1 MEMAKNEHFPATIDE
16 MSSKEKH
23 SEVETSH
30 SREKALLK
38 SVVGPIEPD
47 NPFIVEQASAAIEEL
62 LRMAQAGEPLWIP
75 NTDNGIERLSKNE
88 YLSSFPKGIEL
99 EPMEMKSE
107 ASRQSAVIFINHTK
121 LVEILMDVKQ
131 WSTVFSGIVSRAST
145 IDVVSN
151 GMDGNYNG
159 ALQVM
164 TADFHVLSPLVPTR
178 EYCFV
183 RYCKQIDNETWAV
196 ADVSLENLGPAS
208 ISQSRRRPSG
218 CMIQELPNGF
228 SKVTWVEHVEVDDR
242 NVHHLYKSLVNSGL
256 AFGAKRWIITL
267 YRQCARLLS
276 FQSNNIHAEYVRV
289 MLTPEGRKSMLK
301 LAERMVLGYCN
312 GVGVSTEHMWTMFC
326 GEGATDAKIMT
337 RKNTDDPRTPDGT
350 VISAAS
356 SFWIPVPPKRVFDFL
371 IDVRSRSKWDLL
383 TKVGQVQPIVHIA
396 NGRDPSSRISLL
408 CLHNP
413 GQSNRYILQESCAD
427 STASYV
433 IYAPVDRISM
443 NVVLSGGDP
452 NYVDVL
458 PWGFAILP
466 DGPGKNLGGILE
478 VGSGG
483 SLLTV
488 AFQIEIR
495 SVPPENLTSGQ
506 VATINKLIQCTTKR
520 IKNALVSDSNV

>member
-1 MEMAKNEHFPATIDE
+1 MAKNEHFPATIDE

-30 SREKALLK
+30 SREKALLE

-47 NPFIVEQASAAIEEL
+47 NPFIVEQASAAMEEL
-62 LRMAQAGEPLWIP
+62 LSMAQAGQPLWIP

-88 YLSSFPKGIEL
+88 YLSIFPKGIEL

-107 ASRQSAVIFINHTK
+107 ASRQSAIIFINHTK

-159 ALQVM
+159 ALQV
-164 TADFHVLSPLVPTR
+164 
-178 EYCFV
+178 
-183 RYCKQIDNETWAV
+183 
-196 ADVSLENLGPAS
+196 
-208 ISQSRRRPSG
+208 
-218 CMIQELPNGF
+218 
-228 SKVTWVEHVEVDDR
+228 VTWVEHVEVDDR
-242 NVHHLYKSLVNSGL
+242 NVHQLYKSLVNSGL

-337 RKNTDDPRTPDGT
+337 RKNTDDPRTPAGT

-413 GQSNRYILQESCAD
+413 GKSNKYILQESCAD
-427 STASYV
+427 PTASYV

-488 AFQIEIR
+488 AFQIKIR